1 MPTGRGAQIMVVE
14 DDPFIGLDLADRLEG
29 AGYRVVGPI
38 VNATRALAE
47 IAACAPT
54 VVILDV
60 NLGDHTSEAV
70 AQALNDAAIPFITL
84 SGYSADQ
91 LPAAFADHPVLSK
104 PVQLP
109 ALLDELAE
117 LLPA

>member
-1 MPTGRGAQIMVVE
+1 MPAARGPQIMVVE
-14 DDPFIGLDLADRLEG
+14 DDPFIGLDLVDRLES
-29 AGYRVVGPI
+29 AGYRVAGPI
-38 VNATRALAE
+38 TNATRALAE
-47 IAACAPT
+47 IAASAPM

-60 NLGDHTSEAV
+60 NLGDHTSEPI

-91 LPAAFADHPVLSK
+91 LPTAFAEHPVLSK
-104 PVQLP
+104 PVQLSM
-109 ALLDELAE
+109 LLDELAE